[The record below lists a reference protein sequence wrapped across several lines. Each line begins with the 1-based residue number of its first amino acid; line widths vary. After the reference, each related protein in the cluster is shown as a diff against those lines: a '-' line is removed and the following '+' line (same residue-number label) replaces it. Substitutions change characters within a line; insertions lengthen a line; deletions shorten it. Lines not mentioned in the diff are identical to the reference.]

1 MIFDVFKILALCLTT
16 AAFCVII
23 KQKNSEYALLLSI
36 AAGVC
41 ITLLLLKNITAPIMA
56 ISERLDEY
64 GVQGEYFKVA
74 LKAVGIGYVTS
85 FIADACR
92 DSGQTSLA
100 AKAELAGKCAVFLLS
115 VPLIISVL
123 ETAVGF
129 IK

>member
-1 MIFDVFKILALCLTT
+1 MISDVFKILALCLTT

-23 KQKNSEYALLLSI
+23 KRKNSEYALLLSI

-56 ISERLDEY
+56 ISEKLDEY

>member
-1 MIFDVFKILALCLTT
+1 MISDVFKILALCLTT

-56 ISERLDEY
+56 ISEKLDEY

>member
-1 MIFDVFKILALCLTT
+1 MISDVFKILALCLTT

-41 ITLLLLKNITAPIMA
+41 ITLLLLKNIAAPIMA
-56 ISERLDEY
+56 ISEKLDEY

>member
-1 MIFDVFKILALCLTT
+1 MISDVFKILALCLTT

-100 AKAELAGKCAVFLLS
+100 AKAELAGKCAMFLLS